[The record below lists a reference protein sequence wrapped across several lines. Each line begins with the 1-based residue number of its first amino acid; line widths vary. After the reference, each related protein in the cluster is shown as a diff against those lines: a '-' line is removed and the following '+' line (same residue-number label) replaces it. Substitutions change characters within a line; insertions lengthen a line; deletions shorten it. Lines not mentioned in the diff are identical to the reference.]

1 MAVTITTHR
10 GGFAGVYVPACQLQE
25 EALDEG
31 QESAC
36 GAQRIIARLAGC
48 RRGEGGRESIG
59 AGGQAG
65 RHLRISRGSVDH
77 GEPGHHLD
85 APAVVGPRFGR
96 GGDGCSGDHAPKYF
110 AHSRFGAA
118 RVSECGE
125 LIDQPPIEH
134 RTGDSPGLRRPLGC
148 DAQRLHRLRGDRR
161 PRMAA
166 FRHHRTDSPDLDQP
180 TGAGQRHAVDV
191 PPDLAAG
198 TTPAVG
204 RARPT
209 SAHRITRKAYLSGI
223 ERV

>member
-48 RRGEGGRESIG
+48 RRGEGGRDGGRESIG

-85 APAVVGPRFGR
+85 APGVVGSRFGR

-110 AHSRFGAA
+110 AHSRFGVA
-118 RVSECGE
+118 RVGECGE
-125 LIDQPPIEH
+125 LIDQPPSSIGPEIPPDFAGLSAAM
-134 RTGDSPGLRRPLGC
+134 RNAFIAFAATGDPGWPRFDTTERIRRIWTNPPGLGSDTLSTSRRIWQREPRPRSAELGRRP
-148 DAQRLHRLRGDRR
+148 H
-161 PRMAA
+161 
-166 FRHHRTDSPDLDQP
+166 T
-180 TGAGQRHAVDV
+180 
-191 PPDLAAG
+191 
-198 TTPAVG
+198 
-204 RARPT
+204 
-209 SAHRITRKAYLSGI
+209 
-223 ERV
+223 E